1 MGHLPDGPFMLSVQP
16 GNGSFQA
23 GVTIEGRTIT
33 SGRCPRSSRSRCSAT
48 ALVKEYTFGHL
59 PSNLKSI
66 RSYMRQFKSNSLEIR
81 FN

>member
-48 ALVKEYTFGHL
+48 AL
-59 PSNLKSI
+59 
-66 RSYMRQFKSNSLEIR
+66 
-81 FN
+81 